1 MFTLN
6 HFQFFEEQSTAIINI
21 LVLISPNWYRKY
33 KNNKNNNLFVIYW
46 QTLHNYP

>member
-1 MFTLN
+1 MLTLN
-6 HFQFFEEQSTAIINI
+6 RFQFFEEQSTAILNI
-21 LVLISPNWYRKY
+21 FVLILPNCYRKY